1 MLPTTRLRLMIC
13 IAIAVLRA
21 EEVLELVPHLREV
34 ILDSL
39 QDWDKALVLNKLFIL
54 CCLEQ

>member
-1 MLPTTRLRLMIC
+1 MIC